1 MVHLPP
7 RRVWTL
13 LTDWAAAPAWMSGI
27 TEMHANGP
35 TEAGM
40 TIDFH
45 SGGHERNATVTALL
59 AERSITIS
67 HGEGDL
73 RSDYLY
79 ELIPDGDGTLLTLT
93 VDVVVAE
100 ALAEMAPEIRSEVAR
115 ADADQLAAFRQ
126 FAESAP

>member
-1 MVHLPP
+1 MVHLPT
-7 RRVWTL
+7 RRVWAL
-13 LTDWAAAPAWMSGI
+13 LTDWAAAPAWMPGI

-67 HGEGDL
+67 HGAGDIQTN
-73 RSDYLY
+73 YLY
-79 ELIPDGDGTLLTLT
+79 ELAPDGDDTLLTLT
-93 VDVVVAE
+93 VDVVVTE
-100 ALAEMAPEIRSEVAR
+100 TLAEMAPEIRDEVAR
-115 ADADQLAAFRQ
+115 ADADQLAAFKQ